1 MSRSLPATPTL
12 EALKKQSKQILKAH
26 KGSNVS
32 CCATLKLLHRFK
44 GKSDA
49 EILNSALKLAD
60 AQFALAMDY
69 GFESWAQLKKFL
81 DSSAKVRKGVIL
93 NWKDIIGHKPNCRI
107 EGNDL
112 VVEEGLHVE
121 IGGMSWDYY
130 RLGVDVLIEK
140 NASQNVVAANV
151 QLCPRGTTVYCQM
164 FGDVGRWGN
173 GINLWHWDIE
183 GKKEI
188 QVAHVS
194 LMDHIHDPRDKISGK
209 EMQPAC
215 LPRKI
220 ALNTWCRFEIAVES
234 PRVSIFFNGEQV
246 IDERLEVPTYGMPGL
261 IVNYGSDAR
270 VRLRNIRIQFFQPTR
285 LQVEE
290 YGTDAATNWTNY
302 KRGEIDAGRRKS
314 MDDNSL

>member
-1 MSRSLPATPTL
+1 M
-12 EALKKQSKQILKAH
+12 LKAH
-26 KGSNVS
+26 KDGKVS
-32 CCATLKLLHRFK
+32 CCATLKLLRRFK
-44 GKSDA
+44 DKPEA

-69 GFESWAQLKKFL
+69 GFESWPQLKNFL

-93 NWKDIIGHKPNCRI
+93 NWKDIVGDKPNCRI
-107 EGNDL
+107 ESNDL
-112 VVEEGLHVE
+112 VVEDPKGKCGLHVE
-121 IGGMSWDYY
+121 FGGMSLDNY

-140 NASQNVVAANV
+140 NASQNMVAANV
-151 QLCPRGTTVYCQM
+151 QLCPRGTTVYCQI

-183 GKKEI
+183 GKKGI

-194 LMDHIHDPRDKISGK
+194 LMDHIHDSRDKISGK
-209 EMQPAC
+209 EMQFAY

-220 ALNTWCRFEIAVES
+220 ALNTCYRFEIAVES

-270 VRLRNIRIQFFQPTR
+270 VRLRNLRIRFLKPTR

-290 YGTDAATNWTNY
+290 YGADAATNWTNY
-302 KRGEIDAGRRKS
+302 KRREIEAARRKS
-314 MDDNSL
+314 MDDDSL